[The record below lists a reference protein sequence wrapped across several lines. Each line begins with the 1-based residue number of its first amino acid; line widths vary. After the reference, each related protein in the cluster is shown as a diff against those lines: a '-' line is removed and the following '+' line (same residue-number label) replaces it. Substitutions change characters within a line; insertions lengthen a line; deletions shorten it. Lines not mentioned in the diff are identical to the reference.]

1 MTATKMIPIV
11 PNVDARAAVE
21 IPCCGAGVP
30 AAAVVVG
37 ISGCNGITYFR
48 FVTSGISYC
57 FRLKPFP
64 VCHSPKMIRTQL
76 ISLIILL
83 PVEYS
88 RYRNFYP
95 DNNDDVTMTSL

>member
-1 MTATKMIPIV
+1 MIPIV

-48 FVTSGISYC
+48 Y
-57 FRLKPFP
+57 K
-64 VCHSPKMIRTQL
+64 L
-76 ISLIILL
+76 IL
-83 PVEYS
+83 PVEAIS
-88 RYRNFYP
+88 GLP
-95 DNNDDVTMTSL
+95 LPKNDKNSIDISYHITTGRIF

>member
-48 FVTSGISYC
+48 FVTSGIS
-57 FRLKPFP
+57 
-64 VCHSPKMIRTQL
+64 
-76 ISLIILL
+76 
-83 PVEYS
+83 
-88 RYRNFYP
+88 
-95 DNNDDVTMTSL
+95 